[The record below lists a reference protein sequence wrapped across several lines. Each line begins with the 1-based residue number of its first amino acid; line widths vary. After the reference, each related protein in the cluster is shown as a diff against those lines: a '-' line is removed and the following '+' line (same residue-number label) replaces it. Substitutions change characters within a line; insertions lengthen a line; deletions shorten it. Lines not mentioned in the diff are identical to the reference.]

1 MDFLFK
7 KRKLV
12 MRLSFVL
19 WLLVQVFLVVKYW
32 NLPQYSDAKLYMDSA
47 MECYM
52 GGQWYPNIHQLNSQ
66 QYLFNPGF
74 INFLILELKVFG
86 TLMYHGIIGIV
97 INLFL
102 LASVRKI
109 IKELVNDE
117 ASDYATILYCL
128 MYSNMISS
136 IPVMSDLFFTCLLF
150 GSLALLRPKY
160 IWLVLSSMIMC
171 YANYTRP
178 LLVIFVASILFYMY
192 LKKFGWKRIVVYCIS
207 YFVFS
212 TGLSLIISSN
222 TAAKDASGSTLGI
235 NLIMGAN
242 DHMNGTVNDEVFKKG
257 DIGYIEKN
265 TNVYQK
271 DSIWRSH
278 AIKWIAQ
285 HPVKYVSYVP
295 IKMARLWWGDNYM
308 DLPLNNVATSNT
320 SLYSKLELCKR
331 AFRIVGFSLFYYI
344 TFFLM
349 LVGLWKL
356 RKNIWGYWGVF
367 VLPIILACGM
377 HCVLYGGMRYH
388 YSYVPIMILYATIG
402 LMSFKDKKLLFLA
415 KKKF

>member
-1 MDFLFK
+1 MLH
-7 KRKLV
+7 
-12 MRLSFVL
+12 
-19 WLLVQVFLVVKYW
+19 
-32 NLPQYSDAKLYMDSA
+32 
-47 MECYM
+47 

-74 INFLILELKVFG
+74 INFLILELNVFG
-86 TLMYHGIIGIV
+86 TFMYHGIIGIGL
-97 INLFL
+97 NLIL

-109 IKELVNDE
+109 IEELVNDE

-192 LKKFGWKRIVVYCIS
+192 FKNFGWKRIMVYCIS

-222 TAAKDASGSTLGI
+222 TAAKDASGSTLGV

-265 TNVYQK
+265 ANVYQK
-271 DSIWRSH
+271 DSIWKSH
-278 AIKWIAQ
+278 AIQWIAQ
-285 HPVKYVSYVP
+285 HP
-295 IKMARLWWGDNYM
+295 I
-308 DLPLNNVATSNT
+308 
-320 SLYSKLELCKR
+320 
-331 AFRIVGFSLFYYI
+331 
-344 TFFLM
+344 
-349 LVGLWKL
+349 
-356 RKNIWGYWGVF
+356 
-367 VLPIILACGM
+367 
-377 HCVLYGGMRYH
+377 
-388 YSYVPIMILYATIG
+388 
-402 LMSFKDKKLLFLA
+402 KLLNMYPMYQ
-415 KKKF
+415 